1 MFLVQ
6 LGALALW
13 AAKRN
18 DLSVDAADWAVDL
31 RRLTRDHTDDAP
43 WRLTIDERGKPA
55 FLQPPD
61 PGGLKWSAV
70 ATLDALD
77 MLITS
82 KNHDLKQS
90 VAKRATPE
98 DWVCAL
104 VSLQTS
110 EGYGGAGNQGVARM
124 NGGSSSRPML
134 GLTPGRD
141 KDISVDPSAWWAR
154 DVRRLVEARA
164 TGQRSGTEGLLAEIL
179 GSGEQRETTT

>member
-43 WRLTIDERGKPA
+43 WRLTIDEREKPA

-70 ATLDALD
+70 ATPDALD
-77 MLITS
+77 MLIISTICPD
-82 KNHDLKQS
+82 KCERRPPKHRNPGH
-90 VAKRATPE
+90 
-98 DWVCAL
+98 
-104 VSLQTS
+104 
-110 EGYGGAGNQGVARM
+110 
-124 NGGSSSRPML
+124 SSIPPASN
-134 GLTPGRD
+134 
-141 KDISVDPSAWWAR
+141 
-154 DVRRLVEARA
+154 RL
-164 TGQRSGTEGLLAEIL
+164 
-179 GSGEQRETTT
+179 